1 MPEAICDK
9 RKDKKGHKYTQQGVV
24 CAHKGVSTL
33 SSQGEVYTPVYVFI
47 VHSGVHVYTQK
58 ILSTLKISFL
68 HSAVHVYTHE
78 SKSTPRSPCLHSRID
93 VYTQESMSTRK
104 KFASI
109 LSTCRHCLLT
119 LSRDLP
125 ETALQVERLCM
136 KN

>member
-33 SSQGEVYTPVYVFI
+33 SRGSL
-47 VHSGVHVYTQK
+47 HSGICLYTQESM
-58 ILSTLKISFL
+58 STPRSPCL
-68 HSAVHVYTHE
+68 HSGVHVYTHE

-125 ETALQVERLCM
+125 ETVLQVERLCM